1 MGRSWFRKARE
12 DGEHSAH
19 SVEEERVEEEN
30 CGSLTA
36 KAVRDDSGGT
46 AGGMTA
52 VRDDSGVGLRRSGM
66 TVLGTR

>member
-1 MGRSWFRKARE
+1 MGRSWFRKASDE
-12 DGEHSAH
+12 GEHSAH

-36 KAVRDDSGGT
+36 E
-46 AGGMTA
+46 A

-66 TVLGTR
+66 TVRGTR